1 MSPEMGRD
9 KAGMKKE
16 PREIGYLPFKVIKKK
31 ITLPSKERMEK
42 GGVAIIECV
51 EDIPCD
57 PCMESCNSEA
67 IIKEGLTSLPRVD
80 YEKCTG
86 CALCVDYCPGLSIF
100 IVDCSREDKAL
111 VYIPYEMLPVP
122 QKGDMGDALDRAG
135 KKIGSAEVAKVRK
148 GKRGTTVLGIRVE
161 KDLAMDVRA
170 VKIPESS
177 NG

>member
-1 MSPEMGRD
+1 MSPEVGRG
-9 KAGMKKE
+9 KTGMKKE
-16 PREIGYLPFKVIKKK
+16 PREIGYLPFKIIKEN

-51 EDIPCD
+51 EGIPCD
-57 PCMESCNSEA
+57 PCVESCKFEA
-67 IIKEGLTSLPRVD
+67 IIKESLTSLPSVD

-100 IVDCSREDKAL
+100 VVDCSREDKAL
-111 VYIPYEMLPVP
+111 VYIPYEMLPAP
-122 QKGDMGDALDRAG
+122 KKGDRGDALDRSG
-135 KKIGSAEVAKVRK
+135 KKIGTAEVAKVRK
-148 GKRGTTVLGIRVE
+148 GKRGTTVLGIFVE

-170 VKIPESS
+170 VKISESS